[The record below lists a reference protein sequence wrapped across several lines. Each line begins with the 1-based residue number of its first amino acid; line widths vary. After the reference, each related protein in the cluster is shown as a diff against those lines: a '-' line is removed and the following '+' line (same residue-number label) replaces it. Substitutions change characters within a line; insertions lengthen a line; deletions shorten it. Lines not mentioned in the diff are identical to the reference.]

1 MLPGGTTLMPDNSRT
16 DFYQLGSFLSDDE
29 RAVRDVAAKFV
40 DREILPI
47 IADHFEK
54 GIFPAHL
61 IAKIAEAGFL
71 GATIQGYGCAGINNV
86 AYGLMLQE
94 LERGDSGIRSF
105 VSVQSALV
113 MYPILEYGSDQ
124 QKDKWLPLL
133 AGGKAI
139 GCFGL
144 TEADHG
150 SDPASMAT
158 KAERKKDKFILNGSK
173 MWITNGGIANI
184 AVVWAK
190 LEGVVRGFLVEKGTP
205 GFATQEIQ
213 HKFSLRASVTSEL
226 SFDNCEI
233 SAANILP
240 KTKSLICALRCL
252 NQARYGISWGAIG
265 AAIACY
271 EEALNHAKT
280 RIMFGKPIGAFQ
292 LVQEKLAT
300 MITEITKAQ
309 LLSLQLGRLKDKG
322 DATHAQISMAKRN
335 NVKIA
340 LDIARQARDVL
351 GASGISLEYPVL
363 RHMLNLESV
372 ITYEGTDSIH
382 TLIIGKEITGLD
394 AVS

>member
-1 MLPGGTTLMPDNSRT
+1 MTRNSGAT
-16 DFYQLGSFLSDDE
+16 DFCNIEHLLTDE
-29 RAVRDVAAKFV
+29 EQAVRDVAAQFV

-47 IADHFEK
+47 IREHFEK
-54 GIFPAHL
+54 GTFPAHL
-61 IAKIAEAGFL
+61 VPKIAEAGFL
-71 GATIQGYGCAGINNV
+71 GATIKGYGCPGIGNV

-94 LERGDSGIRSF
+94 LERGDSAMRSF

-113 MYPILEYGSDQ
+113 MFPILEFGSDK
-124 QKDKWLPLL
+124 QKEAWLPRL
-133 AGGKAI
+133 AAGKAI

-150 SDPASMAT
+150 SDPGSLT
-158 KAERKKDKFILNGSK
+158 TRAERKKDRFVLNGSK
-173 MWITNGGIANI
+173 MWITNGSLADI

-190 LEGVVRGFLVEKGTP
+190 LDGEIRGFLVEKGTP
-205 GFATQEIQ
+205 GFTTQEIK
-213 HKFSLRASVTSEL
+213 HKFSLRASTTSEL
-226 SFDNCEI
+226 SFNNCEI
-233 SAANILP
+233 PADNLLP

-271 EEALNHAKT
+271 EEALNHAKN
-280 RIMFGKPIGAFQ
+280 RIMFGKPIASFQ
-292 LVQEKLAT
+292 LVQEKLAN

-309 LLSLQLGRLKDKG
+309 LLALQVGRLKDRG
-322 DATHAQISMAKRN
+322 EATHAQISMAKRN
-335 NVKIA
+335 NVKMA
-340 LDIARQARDVL
+340 LDTARQARDIL
-351 GASGISLEYPVL
+351 GASGISLEYSAL

-382 TLIIGKEITGLD
+382 TLILGKEITGID